1 MTATPSTTPH
11 QNHDIRNAWIALVA
25 FPFTALIAMVLGE
38 AAVTALGYDVTQPVP
53 GWVQAVVG
61 IPMVLLA
68 VAPTALSAWLADRAR
83 RAGDPRAVV
92 PLLLAAAFG
101 IGFVLLNLVGMVFG

>member
-11 QNHDIRNAWIALVA
+11 EHHDIRNAWIALVA
-25 FPFTALIAMVLGE
+25 FPFTVLIAMVLGE
-38 AAVTALGYDVTQPVP
+38 AAVAALGYDVTGTVP
-53 GWVQAVVG
+53 GWVKAVVG
-61 IPMVLLA
+61 IPAVLLG
-68 VAPTALSAWLADRAR
+68 VAPAALSAWLADRAR

-101 IGFVLLNLVGMVFG
+101 IGFVLLNVPGLLFG